1 MGLVPSGRD
10 HEVEVPLCEQGLTRQ
25 SNGGEN
31 RTDQRMPPKPATG
44 FPLPSR

>member
-1 MGLVPSGRD
+1 MDLVPPERD

-25 SNGGEN
+25 PNGGEN
-31 RTDQRMPPKPATG
+31 RADQRMPPKPTTG